1 MKYTVE
7 HDLDPAMA
15 RRVIETAIARISER
29 FAQHEPDVRWVS
41 DTVVE
46 SSARSKGMTV
56 TSRMT
61 ILPNA
66 FEVEAK
72 VPLPL
77 KPFQK
82 QAAEKGEK
90 LLRRLI
96 ERAKAGQL

>member
-1 MKYTVE
+1 MKYTVA
-7 HDLDPAMA
+7 HDLDPAKA
-15 RRVIETAIARISER
+15 RRVVEVAIARISER
-29 FAQHEPDVRWVS
+29 FAQHEPQTRWLS

-61 ILPNA
+61 IHPDS

-96 ERAKAGQL
+96 ERAKAGEL